1 MPMVSRVRA
10 NGEFGCCAAVRGSAH
25 GAKLRFLAFTH
36 ERSPSRPVYNAVAG
50 SNHAQAASDV
60 LIVNNDIIDHEIKR
74 PFVVLGGGSANSINT
89 LSKVTIIVHIGA
101 RSDAL
106 ISSSL
111 AKRLSFAHGSNR
123 DIAASEFAGVRRTY
137 ASYLTRRSQSTAALS
152 GEQARVATDSTSS
165 STAPDPPEIPLTKP
179 VVAKYLFV
187 IAGMVFAIVVV
198 GGVTRLT
205 ESGLSITEWN
215 VVSGIQ
221 YPLTAEAWEQ
231 EFAKYRATPE
241 WRINNS
247 RMSLEEFKSI
257 YFWEWSHRILGR
269 VIGLAFLLPIPYFA
283 MRRKLGQRAAVKLLT
298 IGTLIGAQ
306 GALGWYMVKS
316 GLDEKSVQ
324 DLGGVPRV
332 SQYRLAAHLGMAF
345 TVFAACLRFGLGF
358 GRDWKILHGGKN
370 KLGAGLAGLSSPA
383 ESIRV
388 LNSNKIVGRTRVIVT
403 ALTGLVFLTALSGAF
418 VAGLDAGL
426 VYNEFPLMGGRLAP
440 PSSELIAKHYT
451 RKPDGSDWW
460 RNFFENPTTTQFDH
474 RVLAMT
480 TFTSIVSLFL
490 FARRPHIRSA
500 LPPTTYRL
508 IKGTMHMSVL
518 QVALGISTLLYMVPI
533 HLAATHQAG
542 SLILLSLTLATGA
555 SLRRVP
561 SRVLSELVRL
571 KRVSPQAIH
580 SLKH

>member
-1 MPMVSRVRA
+1 MSAMLGPLAQCSRSAAISARTRA
-10 NGEFGCCAAVRGSAH
+10 VQAPSA
-25 GAKLRFLAFTH
+25 LL
-36 ERSPSRPVYNAVAG
+36 N
-50 SNHAQAASDV
+50 
-60 LIVNNDIIDHEIKR
+60 
-74 PFVVLGGGSANSINT
+74 
-89 LSKVTIIVHIGA
+89 LSKST
-101 RSDAL
+101 AL
-106 ISSSL
+106 VSAAPSYRTRLQAPTPLATAFASSSNRTFSSCTCRDSPN
-111 AKRLSFAHGSNR
+111 KSTRQPLSALLPSQR
-123 DIAASEFAGVRRTY
+123 RAIAASE
-137 ASYLTRRSQSTAALS
+137 LRSSTAAAVPPS
-152 GEQARVATDSTSS
+152 SAAQVANDTSALHA
-165 STAPDPPEIPLTKP
+165 APDPPETPLTKP
-179 VVAKYLFV
+179 VVAKYLFL
-187 IAGMVFAIVVV
+187 IAGMVFCIVVV
-198 GGVTRLT
+198 GGMTRLT

-215 VVSGIQ
+215 VVSGIK
-221 YPLTAEAWEQ
+221 YPLTAEAWES
-231 EFAKYRATPE
+231 EFEKYRATPE

-247 RMSLEEFKSI
+247 HITLDEFKRI

-269 VIGLAFLLPIPYFA
+269 VIGLTFLLPIPYFA
-283 MRRKLGQRAAVKLLT
+283 MRRKLGQRAALRLLT
-298 IGTLIGAQ
+298 IGSLIGAQ

-345 TVFAACLRFGLGF
+345 AVFAACLRFGLGV
-358 GRDWKILHGGKN
+358 GRDWKILYGGAEKQ
-370 KLGAGLAGLSSPA
+370 GAGLAGLASPA
-383 ESIRV
+383 ETIKV
-388 LNSNKIVGRTRVIVT
+388 LNSKAAGRMRVIVT

-440 PSSELIAKHYT
+440 PSSELFAKHYT
-451 RKPDGSDWW
+451 RKTDGSDWW

-500 LPPTTYRL
+500 LPPTTFRL
-508 IKGTMHMSVL
+508 IKGTMHMSFL

-542 SLILLSLTLATGA
+542 SLVLLSLSLATGA

-561 SRVLSELVRL
+561 KSVLKELVKLR
-571 KRVSPQAIH
+571 RISSSQVA
-580 SLKH
+580 

>member
-1 MPMVSRVRA
+1 MPRVVSSAMLGPLAQCSRSATSRA
-10 NGEFGCCAAVRGSAH
+10 TAHAPTRSKVFVDLVKAARHASTASFARKQPHPYSHLATALARRPLSSCTCNRATRLAQRQAFHGLQPLRRRPIAAGDLRSRIASRFHSTATAIPPTSA
-25 GAKLRFLAFTH
+25 A
-36 ERSPSRPVYNAVAG
+36 EVAND
-50 SNHAQAASDV
+50 SAASD
-60 LIVNNDIIDHEIKR
+60 
-74 PFVVLGGGSANSINT
+74 
-89 LSKVTIIVHIGA
+89 
-101 RSDAL
+101 
-106 ISSSL
+106 
-111 AKRLSFAHGSNR
+111 
-123 DIAASEFAGVRRTY
+123 
-137 ASYLTRRSQSTAALS
+137 
-152 GEQARVATDSTSS
+152 
-165 STAPDPPEIPLTKP
+165 TAPDPPEVPLTKP
-179 VVAKYLFV
+179 VVAKYLFL
-187 IAGMVFAIVVV
+187 IAGMVFCIVIV
-198 GGVTRLT
+198 GGMTRLT

-215 VVSGIQ
+215 VVSGIK
-221 YPLTAEAWEQ
+221 YPMTAEAWEL
-231 EFAKYRATPE
+231 EFEKYRATPE

-247 RMSLEEFKSI
+247 HITLDEFKRI

-269 VIGLAFLLPIPYFA
+269 VIGLTFLLPIPYFA
-283 MRRKLGQRAAVKLLT
+283 MRRKLGQKAAVKLLT

-345 TVFAACLRFGLGF
+345 AVFAACLRFGLGV
-358 GRDWKILHGGKN
+358 GRDWKVLYGGAEK
-370 KLGAGLAGLSSPA
+370 KGAGLAGLASPA
-383 ESIRV
+383 ETIKV
-388 LNSNKIVGRTRVIVT
+388 LNSKVVGRLRIIVT

-440 PSSELIAKHYT
+440 PTSELLAKHYT
-451 RKPDGSDWW
+451 RKADGSDWW

-490 FARRPHIRSA
+490 YARRPHIRSA
-500 LPPTTYRL
+500 LPPTTFRL
-508 IKGTMHMSVL
+508 IKGTMHMSFL

-542 SLILLSLTLATGA
+542 SLVLLSLTLATGA

-561 SRVLSELVRL
+561 KSVLRELVKLR
-571 KRVSPQAIH
+571 RVSPSQAA
-580 SLKH
+580 